1 VIIPYVKG
9 TQSGSAKNDG
19 LFQRFQVLVWPD
31 PIDHIRIVDRTPD
44 QSALDRFFKAMVTLK
59 DLDRHS
65 LPAAKSTN
73 NSLVLH
79 FDPEAQLLINQ
90 WFQMMESL
98 LLSDKYDSARQG
110 HFAKYRGM
118 VPALALLFHLLD
130 GHPGRVCSDCLHRAI
145 RFARYLKS
153 HADRIYSSAS
163 GHDFGTA
170 RRLAKRLIAGDLPDG
185 FTASVIYTKNWSG
198 LDSKEAISSALGVL
212 TDYGWVIP
220 IENPAGVGGRPTIKY
235 RAIAGIGE
243 ALL

>member
-1 VIIPYVKG
+1 LDAFFNAIIKL
-9 TQSGSAKNDG
+9 KE
-19 LFQRFQVLVWPD
+19 
-31 PIDHIRIVDRTPD
+31 
-44 QSALDRFFKAMVTLK
+44 LDRQ
-59 DLDRHS
+59 S
-65 LPAAKSTN
+65 LPAAKITN
-73 NSLVLH
+73 SSLVLH

-130 GHPGRVCSDCLHRAI
+130 GHPGRVGLDCLGRAI
-145 RFARYLKS
+145 SFAKYLKS

-170 RRLAKRLIAGDLPDG
+170 RRLAKRLIAGDLADG
-185 FTASVIYTKNWSG
+185 FTASVIHTKNWSG
-198 LDSKEAISSALGVL
+198 LDSKDAVAAALVVL
-212 TDYGWVIP
+212 VDYGWVIP
-220 IENPAGVGGRPTIKY
+220 IENPAGVGGRPTTRY
-235 RAIAGIGE
+235 RANAGIGE